1 MICNLVNWAAS
12 ASRISWVIAWAS
24 FLSRN
29 DKGHLSRPFIV
40 LHNSAELSIALCS
53 WSGASAAGGE
63 SPAGAIFSFRTT
75 KDGFLRSCARVCL
88 CIFVFLINSSSSGPH
103 HAARP
108 ISTL

>member
-63 SPAGAIFSFRTT
+63 SQPVLFF
-75 KDGFLRSCARVCL
+75 F
-88 CIFVFLINSSSSGPH
+88 FVSNDEG
-103 HAARP
+103 
-108 ISTL
+108 